1 MKKQATT
8 SVATKTKKGMGMKDV
23 ELKLLQELMKNSRRS
38 DRDLAKAV
46 GVSQPTISR
55 TIKKLE
61 KEGIVKEYTIIP
73 DFGKLGFELMAVT
86 MYKLSAISPEEL
98 DELQRAAR
106 ELDKEERRPYLLVME
121 GSGLGKNLMVISFH
135 KDYSDYASYMRNIKE
150 AANSGMKAYGNL
162 EDIEG
167 FLIDLNFKKHYQPIT
182 FSKMAAYLQKM
193 TSKE

>member
-1 MKKQATT
+1 MKE
-8 SVATKTKKGMGMKDV
+8 V

-61 KEGIVKEYTIIP
+61 EQGVIKEFTIIP
-73 DFGKLGFELMAVT
+73 DFGKLGFELMAVI
-86 MYKLSAISPEEL
+86 MYKLRAISPEEL
-98 DELQRAAR
+98 DELHRAAR

-121 GSGLGKNLMVISFH
+121 GSGMGKNLVVVSFH
-135 KDYSDYASYMRNIKE
+135 KTYSDYASYMRIMKE
-150 AANSGMKAYGNL
+150 AASSGMKAYMNM
-162 EDIEG
+162 DDVEG

-182 FSKMAAYLQKM
+182 FSKMAAHLQKM
-193 TSKE
+193 TRSE

>member
-1 MKKQATT
+1 
-8 SVATKTKKGMGMKDV
+8 MGLKDV

-86 MYKLSAISPEEL
+86 MYKLRAISPEEL
-98 DELQRAAR
+98 DGLHRAAR

-121 GSGLGKNLMVISFH
+121 GSGLGKNLMVVSFH

-150 AANSGMKAYGNL
+150 AANSGMKAYGNM

-182 FSKMAAYLQKM
+182 LSRMAAYLQKI
-193 TSKE
+193 TNKE